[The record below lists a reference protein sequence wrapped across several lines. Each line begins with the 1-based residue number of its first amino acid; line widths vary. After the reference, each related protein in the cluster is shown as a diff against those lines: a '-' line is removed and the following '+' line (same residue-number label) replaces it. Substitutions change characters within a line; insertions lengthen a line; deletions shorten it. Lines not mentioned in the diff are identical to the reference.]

1 MDLNGGET
9 LERPEG
15 DAATARVGRLAA
27 GEAWPAGGAGL
38 FWEPQPGLRALTDLG
53 GAVRAPLRDGP
64 RGLEIAATCAIA
76 EMKAPGDGRAAGLS
90 GAPG

>member
-27 GEAWPAGGAGL
+27 AEAWPAGGAGL
-38 FWEPQPGLRALTDLG
+38 FREPQPGLRALADLG
-53 GAVRAPLRDGP
+53 GAIRAPLRVGP
-64 RGLEIAATCAIA
+64 GGLEIAATSTIA
-76 EMKAPGDGRAAGLS
+76 EMKAPGDGRVSVLAGAR
-90 GAPG
+90 G